1 MKIKRI
7 LSLVLAAAMMAVVF
21 VGCNESNDSSSSKS
35 DNGASSAASG
45 STSSDAAANLEEN
58 AKLKLWG
65 PAKALP
71 LLKEQVKKFEKEHAD
86 KNVKIEVVAQEESDA
101 GTQVLNDADAAADVF
116 AFPSDQ
122 ITKLTQAKALLPVY
136 GTYMDDIKKNHTEAA
151 VDTVKGD
158 MEGTEVLYAFPE
170 TDNGYYL
177 VYDKSVVSDE
187 DAKSW
192 EGILAACKK
201 AGRQFIMDAGNGY
214 YSCMFAFTGGLKLD
228 GLEGDAQDT
237 QKFNKYDENEVAQTM
252 SAFSE
257 LFHKYKD
264 TFVSATVDKVAAGF
278 STEKR
283 TCAAGIDGTWDYAVN
298 EEALGKDLGVT
309 VLPTIKVNGEDKQT
323 VAMIG
328 YKYFGVKAATKYP
341 EMAQALANYLVS
353 ADCQKERL
361 DQLGYTPTNK
371 AVEVK
376 GNDAIET
383 MLTEAKT
390 FVVQAN
396 IIQAFWDP
404 MANLGNKIYKPEEKS
419 DVATMKKLLKDTL
432 TNINS

>member
-21 VGCNESNDSSSSKS
+21 VGCGKS
-35 DNGASSAASG
+35 EDKTS
-45 STSSDAAANLEEN
+45 STSGAAKTVEVEKN

-65 PAKALP
+65 PAASLSI
-71 LLKEQVKKFEKEHAD
+71 LKEQAKAFEKKYAD

-101 GTQVLNDADAAADVF
+101 GTQVLNDSEAAADVF

-136 GTYMDDIKKNHTEAA
+136 DNYVDDIKKNHTAAA

-158 MEGTEVLYAFPE
+158 LNGSEVLYAFPE

-177 VYDKSVVSDE
+177 VYDKSVISDE

-192 EGILAACKK
+192 EGVLAACKK

-214 YSCMFAFTGGLKLD
+214 YSCMFPFTGGLKLD

-237 QKFNKYDENEVAQTM
+237 QKFNKYDEDEVAQTM

-264 TFVSATVDKVAAGF
+264 TFVSATVDKVSAGF
-278 STEKR
+278 STAKR
-283 TCAAGIDGTWDYAVN
+283 TCGAGIDGTWNAAVN
-298 EEALGKDLGVT
+298 KEALGKDFGVT
-309 VLPTIKVNGEDKQT
+309 VLPTINVNGKDKQT

-328 YKYFGVKAATKYP
+328 YKYIGVKSVTKFP
-341 EMAQALANYLVS
+341 NASEELANYLVS
-353 ADCQKERL
+353 AECQKTRL
-361 DQLGYTPTNK
+361 DKLGWTPTNK
-371 AVEVK
+371 GVEVE
-376 GNDAIET
+376 GNDAINT
-383 MLTEAKT
+383 MLEEAKT

-404 MANLGNKIYKPEEKS
+404 MANLGNKVYKADEKS
-419 DVATMKKLLKDTL
+419 DVATMKTLLKDTL

>member
-21 VGCNESNDSSSSKS
+21 VGCTKS
-35 DNGASSAASG
+35 EDKTS
-45 STSSDAAANLEEN
+45 STSGAAKTVEVEKN

-65 PAKALP
+65 PAASLSI
-71 LLKEQVKKFEKEHAD
+71 LKEQAKAFEKKYAD

-101 GTQVLNDADAAADVF
+101 GTQVLNDSEAAADVF

-136 GTYMDDIKKNHTEAA
+136 DNYVDDISKNHTAAA

-158 MEGTEVLYAFPE
+158 LNGKEVLYAFPE

-177 VYDKSVVSDE
+177 VYDKSVISDE

-201 AGRQFIMDAGNGY
+201 NGRQFIMDAGNGY
-214 YSCMFAFTGGLKLD
+214 YSCMFPFTGGLKLD

-237 QKFNKYDENEVAQTM
+237 QKFNKYDEDEVAQTM

-264 TFVSATVDKVAAGF
+264 TFVSATVDKVSAGF
-278 STEKR
+278 STAKR
-283 TCAAGIDGTWDYAVN
+283 TCGAGIDGTWNAAVN
-298 EEALGKDLGVT
+298 KEALGKDFGVT
-309 VLPTIKVNGEDKQT
+309 VLPTINVNGKDKQT

-328 YKYFGVKAATKYP
+328 YKYIGVKSVTKFP
-341 EMAQALANYLVS
+341 NASEELANYLVS
-353 ADCQKERL
+353 AECQKTRL
-361 DQLGYTPTNK
+361 DKLGWTPTNK
-371 AVEVK
+371 GVEVE
-376 GNDAIET
+376 GNDAINT
-383 MLTEAKT
+383 MLEEAKT

-404 MANLGNKIYKPEEKS
+404 MANLGNKVYKADEKS
-419 DVATMKKLLKDTL
+419 DVATMKTLLKDTL